1 MYANALIRRYA
12 AVPWW
17 HLLLE
22 GITAV
27 IIGILL
33 VSFPRQTTVVLIQLL
48 GIYWFVTGI
57 LALVSLCIDR
67 SLWGWKLFSG
77 ILGILAGVV
86 VVRHPLWSAFLVP
99 FTIVIIL
106 GVQAIIQGIIELIQA
121 FQGGGWGAALLG
133 VINIILG
140 IFLLSEPVIATVV
153 FPVVLGIVAIVLGVI
168 AIFGSFRARAQE
180 ERLSPMQPTMPT
192 A

>member
-1 MYANALIRRYA
+1 MYASVLARRYA

-33 VSFPRQTTVVLIQLL
+33 VSFPRQTTVVLVQLL

-57 LALVSLCIDR
+57 LALVSLFIDR
-67 SLWGWKLFSG
+67 SQWGWKLIAG
-77 ILGILAGVV
+77 VLGILAGIV

-99 FTIVIIL
+99 FTIVIVL
-106 GVQAIIQGIIELIQA
+106 GVQAIIQGIVGLIMS

-140 IFLLSEPVIATVV
+140 IFLLSEPVIAAAV

-168 AIFGSFRARAQE
+168 AIFGSLRARAQE
-180 ERLSPMQPTMPT
+180 EQLPSAQPTMPT

>member
-1 MYANALIRRYA
+1 MYANVLARRYA

-33 VSFPRQTTVVLIQLL
+33 VSFPRQTTIVLIQLL

-57 LALVSLCIDR
+57 LALVSLFIDR

-77 ILGILAGVV
+77 ILGILAGIV

-133 VINIILG
+133 VINIIFG
-140 IFLLSEPVIATVV
+140 IFLLSEPVIATAV
-153 FPVVLGIVAIVLGVI
+153 FPVVLGIVAIVLGVL

-180 ERLSPMQPTMPT
+180 ERLAPMQPTMPT

>member
-1 MYANALIRRYA
+1 MYANALARRYA
-12 AVPWW
+12 AVHWW

-27 IIGILL
+27 IVGILL
-33 VSFPRQTTVVLIQLL
+33 VSFPRQTTIVLIQLL

-57 LALVSLCIDR
+57 LALVSLFIDR

-140 IFLLSEPVIATVV
+140 IFLLSEPVIATAV

>member
-1 MYANALIRRYA
+1 MYASVLARRYA

-33 VSFPRQTTVVLIQLL
+33 VSFPKETTVVLVQIL

-57 LALVSLCIDR
+57 LALVSLFIDR
-67 SLWGWKLFSG
+67 SQWGWKLLAG
-77 ILGILAGVV
+77 VLGILAGII

-99 FTIVIIL
+99 FTIVIVL
-106 GVQAIIQGIIELIQA
+106 GVQAIIQGIVGLIMS

-140 IFLLSEPVIATVV
+140 IFLLSEPVIAASV
-153 FPVVLGIVAIVLGVI
+153 FPVVLGIVAIALGVI
-168 AIFGSFRARAQE
+168 AIFGSLRARAQE
-180 ERLSPMQPTMPT
+180 EQLPSAQPTMPT

>member
-1 MYANALIRRYA
+1 MYSTLAKRYA

-17 HLLLE
+17 HLLLA

-27 IIGILL
+27 IVGILL
-33 VSFPRQTTVVLIQLL
+33 VSFPKETTVVLVQIL
-48 GIYWFVTGI
+48 GIYWVVTGI
-57 LALVSLCIDR
+57 LALVSLFIDR
-67 SLWGWKLFSG
+67 SQWGWKLFVG
-77 ILGILAGVV
+77 ILGILAGIV

-106 GVQAIIQGIIELIQA
+106 GVQAIIQGIIELIMA
-121 FQGGGWGAALLG
+121 FQGGGWGAGLLG
-133 VINIILG
+133 VINIIIG
-140 IFLLSEPVIATVV
+140 IFLLSEPAIATAL
-153 FPVVLGIVAIVLGVI
+153 FPIVLGVVAIVLGIV

-180 ERLSPMQPTMPT
+180 EQVLPAQPTMPT